1 MSDPFFQMLAAD
13 DPTPAL
19 HALRA
24 SDPVHF
30 VEPPGFWLVT
40 RHDDAKRLFHDL
52 EHVTHDKRAWE
63 HYVAPPEGTMRR
75 WAEDRGIFAV
85 GREEHARIRRLVSA
99 AFTPRAIRRMEQQ
112 IREVIDGIAAP
123 LRGRH
128 GEVVDLLGE
137 FTNIVPNTVISR
149 ITGVPAGNDDARFR
163 KIAQAVIQGALPFTS
178 EPIKLEAE
186 RGFRE
191 LSIWVRELVAK
202 RRTHPEEDL
211 VTDLVHAQDVDDE
224 LCEDDIV
231 LLLASLIGAGSE
243 ATSQVGTS
251 IVRILLD
258 EPASLQRL
266 RSDRALIRRSIDE
279 ILRYAFSQPA
289 GTMRYALRD
298 FELREKWIRKGQM
311 IMLSIGGSN
320 RDPAVYENP
329 DVLDLDR
336 SVLDLLT
343 FGNGPHY
350 CIGANLAREE
360 IASMLDAL
368 LDVVPPGSSVCTD
381 ALEYRDMGLSQ
392 RAINLPVQIGPA
404 PPATVQISPQ

>member
-1 MSDPFFQMLAAD
+1 MSDLFFQMLAAD
-13 DPTPAL
+13 DPSSTL

-40 RHDDAKRLFHDL
+40 RHDDVKRLFHDPD
-52 EHVTHDKRAWE
+52 HVTHDKRAWE
-63 HYVAPPEGTMRR
+63 HYVPPPAGTMRR

-85 GREEHARIRRLVSA
+85 GREEHARVRRLVSA

-112 IREVIDGIAAP
+112 IREVIDRIVVP

-128 GEVVDLLGE
+128 GEVLDLLRE
-137 FTNIVPNTVISR
+137 FTNVVPNAVISR
-149 ITGVPAGNDDARFR
+149 ITGVPPGDDEVRFCR
-163 KIAQAVIQGALPFTS
+163 IAQAVIQGFMPFTP
-178 EPIKLEAE
+178 EPVQVEAE

-191 LSIWVRELVAK
+191 LSVWVREMVAK

-211 VTDLVHAQDVDDE
+211 VTDLVQAQDADDA

-243 ATSQVGTS
+243 ATSLVGAS

-258 EPASLQRL
+258 EPASMQRL

-279 ILRYAFSQPA
+279 VLRYAFSEPT
-289 GTMRYALRD
+289 GTLRFALRE
-298 FELREKWIRKGQM
+298 FELREKRIRKGQM
-311 IMLSIGGSN
+311 IMLSIGGAN
-320 RDPAVYENP
+320 RDPAVYETP

-336 SVLDLLT
+336 SVRDLLT

-350 CIGANLAREE
+350 CLGANLAREE
-360 IASMLDAL
+360 IASMLNAL
-368 LDVVPPGSSVCTD
+368 LDVVPPGSSLCIE
-381 ALEYRDMGLSQ
+381 ALEYRDMGLF
-392 RAINLPVQIGPA
+392 RRPINLPVQIGP
-404 PPATVQISPQ
+404 PPTF